1 MGIEDFVS
9 CNPQIMTA
17 RGSEG
22 AVKAGASLGGVMV
35 QNTKENGAKASAVV
49 ICHCY
54 EAKNLD
60 VQGKLTEWASI
71 HSLEVK
77 EHMKASGETGKHMVL
92 ENLQVQLVKR

>member
-22 AVKAGASLGGVMV
+22 AVKAGASVGGVMV

-49 ICHCY
+49 VGHCC
-54 EAKNLD
+54 KVNLP
-60 VQGKLTEWASI
+60 VQGRLTEWVSI

>member
-1 MGIEDFVS
+1 
-9 CNPQIMTA
+9 MTVH
-17 RGSEG
+17 GSG
-22 AVKAGASLGGVMV
+22 AGGKAGASSSGVMV
-35 QNTKENGAKASAVV
+35 QNTKENGAKASSVF

-92 ENLQVQLVKR
+92 ENLRVQLVKR